1 MTANKKMK
9 DNQVLYNISRKSTKI
24 SALPPGTIDKFD
36 YLTGEIILPTIQG
49 QIALTLTIN

>member
-24 SALPPGTIDKFD
+24 SILPPGTIDKYD

-49 QIALTLTIN
+49 QITQ